1 MGGLPG
7 GGYIPAPE
15 YHNPDP
21 LVRLIGP
28 ANEGKVKIEGVE
40 TTALIDT
47 GACMSAITKGFA
59 EALELELKSLDSM
72 LDIEGTGG
80 GKVPYHGYVE
90 CRLNLPQVEKFD
102 HDVLMLVID
111 DSQYGARVPIQIG
124 TLHID
129 MAIDLATNEER
140 MKFKRRWERAEM
152 ASYLRMASMQT
163 DSTKPIIDLDEI
175 TGSVHLT
182 HNLSL
187 GPFETATVSG
197 LLKGPV
203 KNSAYY
209 KRVNVSVEPM
219 SSHLN
224 DDSKYC
230 AVPGYTFLKPGS
242 HRIHVMMKNL
252 TARTI
257 TMHQGVKIA
266 SMCAANIV
274 PHMLAPEEVKVQN
287 PPQNNDYDVKIK
299 MKGASMVTKERSI
312 SVEGDTRSGIIEPPR
327 RRSTVEEEKP
337 EVEQTPLEGEQLE
350 KLYEI
355 TKLAEGTI
363 GWTEE
368 QQQKAKDVIKKYSFL
383 FAMGTLDLGR
393 TNLVKHKIELTDYTP
408 IKDRYRRIPPHQY
421 EEVRKHLKEMLDVGA
436 IRRSN
441 SPWASPVVLVRKKDG
456 SLRFC
461 IDLRKLN
468 ARTIKDAYSLPHI
481 EDALDSLNGACIF
494 TSLDLKSGYWQVE
507 LDESSI
513 PLTAFTLGPLG
524 FYECVR
530 MPFGLTNAPA
540 TFQRLMESCLGEL
553 HLEWCIIYL
562 DDIIIFSKNPDDHL
576 TRLEGVFE

>member
-1 MGGLPG
+1 MGGLSG

-21 LVRLIGP
+21 LVWLIGP
-28 ANEGKVKIEGVE
+28 ANEGKVKVEGVE

-59 EALELELKSLDSM
+59 EALELELKPLDSI

-80 GKVPYHGYVE
+80 GKVPYYGYVE
-90 CRLNLPQVEKFD
+90 CRLNLPQVEKFN

-111 DSQYGARVPIQIG
+111 DSQYGGRVPIQIG

-140 MKFKRRWERAEM
+140 IKFKRRWERAEM
-152 ASYLRMASMQT
+152 ALYLRMASMQT

-182 HNLSL
+182 PNLSL

-230 AVPGYTFLKPGS
+230 VVPGYTFLKPGS

-257 TMHQGVKIA
+257 TVH
-266 SMCAANIV
+266 
-274 PHMLAPEEVKVQN
+274 
-287 PPQNNDYDVKIK
+287 
-299 MKGASMVTKERSI
+299 
-312 SVEGDTRSGIIEPPR
+312 
-327 RRSTVEEEKP
+327 
-337 EVEQTPLEGEQLE
+337 
-350 KLYEI
+350 
-355 TKLAEGTI
+355 
-363 GWTEE
+363 
-368 QQQKAKDVIKKYSFL
+368 
-383 FAMGTLDLGR
+383 
-393 TNLVKHKIELTDYTP
+393 
-408 IKDRYRRIPPHQY
+408 
-421 EEVRKHLKEMLDVGA
+421 
-436 IRRSN
+436 
-441 SPWASPVVLVRKKDG
+441 
-456 SLRFC
+456 
-461 IDLRKLN
+461 
-468 ARTIKDAYSLPHI
+468 
-481 EDALDSLNGACIF
+481 
-494 TSLDLKSGYWQVE
+494 
-507 LDESSI
+507 
-513 PLTAFTLGPLG
+513 
-524 FYECVR
+524 
-530 MPFGLTNAPA
+530 
-540 TFQRLMESCLGEL
+540 
-553 HLEWCIIYL
+553 
-562 DDIIIFSKNPDDHL
+562 
-576 TRLEGVFE
+576 